1 MNSFLDLFLFLFFL
15 LTFCELDDEEVDGG
29 AEEVEENEEEVV
41 TDAKSMYYGDEKT
54 DVTFKKAFLPSAF
67 RNIGEEEWAFGFE
80 GIMHREYENTGV
92 LDKYYWTDYKKDISA
107 NKKIRVNKR

>member
-1 MNSFLDLFLFLFFL
+1 MAGFGSAYNMFLGEDVTLSGNSTLMGDYLVAMGKALS
-15 LTFCELDDEEVDGG
+15 
-29 AEEVEENEEEVV
+29 AEENEEEVV

-80 GIMHREYENTGV
+80 GIMHREYENTGL
-92 LDKYYWTDYKKDISA
+92 LDKYYWTDYK
-107 NKKIRVNKR
+107 